1 MLHKQRIRS
10 RQPEEKIWKS
20 SKIYLAKW
28 NILKIPWKVYEIRKQ
43 LDVSFIILMLI
54 RGLSWKNWEERAIKG
69 SRGAIV
75 FYNNNQPSH
84 LLEMDYK
91 IWPNIQQ
98 RREAKKGGKREDS
111 RVNMKAT
118 FAVMNTTWAVV
129 KIRPEKNSGL
139 YGVTITFSKSGRR
152 YCNGQLRCNIN
163 PKREN
168 VLAG

>member
-10 RQPEEKIWKS
+10 RQPEEKFEKAV
-20 SKIYLAKW
+20 KYTLKNKYREKW

-54 RGLSWKNWEERAIKG
+54 RGLSWKNWEERVIKG

-98 RREAKKGGKREDS
+98 RREAKGRIVVIEVPTHPPPPSKSTQVGNKIWGNQSS
-111 RVNMKAT
+111 RVNLFQFEWFCFEASL
-118 FAVMNTTWAVV
+118 N
-129 KIRPEKNSGL
+129 
-139 YGVTITFSKSGRR
+139 
-152 YCNGQLRCNIN
+152 C
-163 PKREN
+163 
-168 VLAG
+168 

>member
-10 RQPEEKIWKS
+10 RQPEEKFEKAV
-20 SKIYLAKW
+20 KYTLKNKYREKW

-43 LDVSFIILMLI
+43 LDLSFIILMLI

-98 RREAKKGGKREDS
+98 RREAKGRIVVIEVPTHPPLPPLNPPKLVVRSEETNLQESPFFSLSGF
-111 RVNMKAT
+111 AT
-118 FAVMNTTWAVV
+118 KQV
-129 KIRPEKNSGL
+129 
-139 YGVTITFSKSGRR
+139 
-152 YCNGQLRCNIN
+152 
-163 PKREN
+163 
-168 VLAG
+168 

>member
-54 RGLSWKNWEERAIKG
+54 RGLSWKNWEERVIKG

-98 RREAKKGGKREDS
+98 RREAKGRIVVIEVPTHPPLPPLNPPKLVIRSEETNLQESTFFSLSGF
-111 RVNMKAT
+111 AT
-118 FAVMNTTWAVV
+118 KQV
-129 KIRPEKNSGL
+129 
-139 YGVTITFSKSGRR
+139 
-152 YCNGQLRCNIN
+152 
-163 PKREN
+163 
-168 VLAG
+168 

>member
-10 RQPEEKIWKS
+10 RQPEEKFEKAV
-20 SKIYLAKW
+20 KYTLKNKYREKW

-98 RREAKKGGKREDS
+98 RREAKGRIVVIEVPTHPPLPPLNPPKLVIRSEETNLQESTFFSLSGF
-111 RVNMKAT
+111 AT
-118 FAVMNTTWAVV
+118 KQV
-129 KIRPEKNSGL
+129 
-139 YGVTITFSKSGRR
+139 
-152 YCNGQLRCNIN
+152 
-163 PKREN
+163 
-168 VLAG
+168 